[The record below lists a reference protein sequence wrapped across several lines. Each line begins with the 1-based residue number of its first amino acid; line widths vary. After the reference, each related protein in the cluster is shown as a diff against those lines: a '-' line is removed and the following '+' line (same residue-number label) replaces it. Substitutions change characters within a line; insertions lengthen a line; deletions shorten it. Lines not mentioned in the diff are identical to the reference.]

1 VIARKYNRKI
11 SIFAASSVPDGFGG
25 TLPISVLLGEFWAE
39 VKQNSAFRDNQ
50 LGASDIKNNWSFNI
64 RATDKITPGN
74 IDNLFVIY
82 KNNRYAVNDIRHNDE
97 LFREINIV
105 ANGSSGS

>member
-1 VIARKYNRKI
+1 MISRKYNRKVRVYM
-11 SIFAASSVPDGFGG
+11 ASSVPDGFGG

-64 RATDKITPGN
+64 RASDKITPEN
-74 IDNLFVIY
+74 IENLFIIY
-82 KNNRYAVNDIRHNDE
+82 KSNKYVVNDIRYNDE